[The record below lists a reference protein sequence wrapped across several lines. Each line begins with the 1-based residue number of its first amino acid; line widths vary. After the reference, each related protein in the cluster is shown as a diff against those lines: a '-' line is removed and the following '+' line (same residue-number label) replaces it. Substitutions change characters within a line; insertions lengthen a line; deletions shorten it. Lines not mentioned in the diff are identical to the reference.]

1 MPVTLV
7 ASNKHIKKSR
17 SETRKHSSFKD
28 KGQSNIFIQDQVTT
42 RVAGFSSMCW
52 KRLIIHNNCNIEM
65 TITCDELFL
74 VTEFKGRVMHI
85 KPATSVR
92 GRRAT
97 QSWTKKHTQDSGTS
111 PHLDTGFRSIIC
123 INLRHGRKAF
133 DPCDVEI
140 SDIASSPH
148 RGYIASKISIHAM

>member
-1 MPVTLV
+1 MNAPQLKEAKKTNKIPHYAVLGHQIWMQQLDSSHRDFAAISILPTTTIDKQTATELLKTMPVTLV

-97 QSWTKKHTQDSGTS
+97 QS
-111 PHLDTGFRSIIC
+111 
-123 INLRHGRKAF
+123 
-133 DPCDVEI
+133 
-140 SDIASSPH
+140 
-148 RGYIASKISIHAM
+148 